1 MTDLLEDVDVDIGGV
16 LEDKGG
22 QKHLQGGE
30 RSQGWGERQVLVF
43 ATKSSPLHSFSH
55 TFSKMP
61 RRRAGGVTDANLQL
75 MRRKAELADEEED
88 PGGSPAVV

>member
-1 MTDLLEDVDVDIGGV
+1 MTDLLEDVDVDVGGV

-30 RSQGWGERQVLVF
+30 RNQGWGERQVLVF

-55 TFSKMP
+55 TS
-61 RRRAGGVTDANLQL
+61 T
-75 MRRKAELADEEED
+75 ELADGGED
-88 PGGSPAVV
+88 PVGRPPWYNSIPVYILRCYDNYK